1 MCRHRDVEFMS
12 GFRARRRLVGV
23 AMTTKRH
30 GDAVHRPGKPVED
43 RFEDRHESVGPGSI
57 TMLGPSD
64 APVDATDRCNPIRAQ
79 AAKRP

>member
-1 MCRHRDVEFMS
+1 
-12 GFRARRRLVGV
+12 
-23 AMTTKRH
+23 MTTKRH

-64 APVDATDRCNPIRAQ
+64 APVDATDRCNPDPSASCE
-79 AAKRP
+79 ASVPAWA